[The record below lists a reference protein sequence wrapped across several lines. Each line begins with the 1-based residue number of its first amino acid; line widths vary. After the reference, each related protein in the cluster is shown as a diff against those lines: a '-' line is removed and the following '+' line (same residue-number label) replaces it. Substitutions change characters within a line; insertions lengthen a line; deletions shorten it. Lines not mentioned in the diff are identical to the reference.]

1 MDVFELGGVTSGF
14 RRRLPPP
21 RRFLAV
27 VAGVVV
33 AGVFVSFGFV

>member
-21 RRFLAV
+21 RRFLV
-27 VAGVVV
+27 DV
-33 AGVFVSFGFV
+33 AGVFVGFGGGRAGS